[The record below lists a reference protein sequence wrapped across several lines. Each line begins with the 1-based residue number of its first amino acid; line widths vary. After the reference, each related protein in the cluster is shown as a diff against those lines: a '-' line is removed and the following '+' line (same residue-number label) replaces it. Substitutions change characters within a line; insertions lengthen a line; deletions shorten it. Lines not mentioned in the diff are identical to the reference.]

1 MLLYPQKEI
10 AMPSSYTIG
19 EHYEKFVRDLV
30 ASGRYASASEVLRD
44 SLRLLE
50 DAEVLRG
57 VRTEELRKLIQEGID
72 SGPSEPWDVEDIKAE
87 GRRRLATRAGK
98 DAA

>member
-1 MLLYPQKEI
+1 MIVYPQKEI

-44 SLRLLE
+44 GLRLMEEREWVREIKLR
-50 DAEVLRG
+50 DLRG
-57 VRTEELRKLIQEGID
+57 EIQKGGDHGPLDMEEIIAEAKRE
-72 SGPSEPWDVEDIKAE
+72 KA
-87 GRRRLATRAGK
+87 RRDTSKRS